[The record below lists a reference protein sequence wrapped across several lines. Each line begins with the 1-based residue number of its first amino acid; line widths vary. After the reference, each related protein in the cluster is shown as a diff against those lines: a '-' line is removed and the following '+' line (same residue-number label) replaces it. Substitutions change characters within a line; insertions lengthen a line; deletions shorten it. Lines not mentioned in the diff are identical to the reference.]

1 MIRRPPRS
9 TLFPYTTLFRSWPGN
24 VRELEHA
31 IERAAVLADKDVLE
45 PADFRPN
52 RVPGLAPGVSAASG
66 GGLTPGAS
74 PGFLGGTTLKDAVE
88 AAERQAILAAL
99 QATDGNRRGA
109 AQRLGVSLRTLF
121 YKMDRYGLE

>member
-52 RVPGLAPGVSAASG
+52 PVPGLAPGVSAASG
-66 GGLTPGAS
+66 GRSEEHTSELQSRLHLVCRLLLEKKKYTRVLSG
-74 PGFLGGTTLKDAVE
+74 
-88 AAERQAILAAL
+88 ER
-99 QATDGNRRGA
+99 
-109 AQRLGVSLRTLF
+109 
-121 YKMDRYGLE
+121 